1 MALYMSVGER
11 IFNFF
16 LLDWIESKLGQL
28 NGKLKISFRLHVTE
42 RSECVYQQK
51 KKLGSEMAK

>member
-1 MALYMSVGER
+1 MSVGER